1 MFSKMMNC
9 CLPKKDEFQ
18 IDFQNK
24 FMKDVDNMNYKN
36 DEEVDGILSLFPSIY
51 IREDERRHLKFTKEY
66 IINYLSE
73 LSQKNFITKYEDT
86 FIHLINLSILESNEL
101 SNNTPVIRCEIVRKK
116 SLFKKRVPTI
126 EEFVYPIIIPEL
138 RVKWDKNYKEFEL
151 IRTINKNSHI
161 VRMVSTYQLTL
172 IPERECYDKRTFFF
186 DNGVFYYFSSS
197 IPDSLYPPK
206 KEPVRVTNYIGALII
221 KEDNENFYI
230 DSFNQVDIKMN
241 IPEALIVLSFP
252 WKMKEFFDGFVE
264 LFNK

>member
-1 MFSKMMNC
+1 MFSKMMYC
-9 CLPKKDEFQ
+9 CLPKKDELE

-24 FMKDVDNMNYKN
+24 FMDGVDNMNYKN

-51 IREDERRHLKFTKEY
+51 IREDERKYLKFSKEF
-66 IINYLSE
+66 IISYLSE
-73 LSQKNFITKYEDT
+73 LSQKNFINKYEDT
-86 FIHLINLSILESNEL
+86 SINLSILESNEL

-116 SLFKKRVPTI
+116 SLFKKKVPAI
-126 EEFVYPIIIPEL
+126 EEFVYPILIPEL
-138 RVKWDKNYKEFEL
+138 RVKWDKNFKEFEL

-161 VRMVSTYQLTL
+161 ARMVSTYQLTV

-197 IPDSLYPPK
+197 IPERLYPPK
-206 KEPVRVTNYIGALII
+206 KELVRATNYLGALII
-221 KEDNENFYI
+221 KEDNENFFI

-241 IPEALIVLSFP
+241 IPEALIVMSFP
-252 WKMKEFFDGFVE
+252 WKMKEFFDGFLD